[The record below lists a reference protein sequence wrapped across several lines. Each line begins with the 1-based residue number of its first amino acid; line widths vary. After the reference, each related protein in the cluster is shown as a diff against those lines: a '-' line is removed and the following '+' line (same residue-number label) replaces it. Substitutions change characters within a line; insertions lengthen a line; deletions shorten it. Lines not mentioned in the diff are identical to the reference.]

1 MIRTMELLRESPKS
15 LLELRLTRDLTRI
28 IKRGHP
34 WVFADALRRLPTA
47 SPGTPAILL
56 DNKKG
61 RPIALGLYDPDS
73 PLAFR
78 VCDTNPETRLD
89 DSWAAQQFDRALALR
104 QIFVDDATTGYR
116 LFNGEGDGLP
126 GLICDVYNDTAV
138 MQLDGAGPQNFW
150 QPDGIARW
158 IAANRPI
165 TQVYLKTQSRNKDT
179 GRALLGATP
188 AEPVSFIENDVK
200 FTVNVLKGQKT
211 GFFLDQRN
219 NRQLIRQIARGRH
232 TLNLF
237 GYTGGFSVYAGLG
250 GAPHV
255 TTVDSAGPAL
265 QSAHEHWLQNGLPAQ
280 CHRTEKADAF
290 AFLEGAAKKQML
302 WDLVI
307 VDPPSFAAS
316 TQMVSKAT
324 GAYRQ
329 LFAAATAVTRPG
341 QLLAVASCS
350 SHITL
355 PHFLSICEDA
365 VSIARRRATLLA
377 VKGQP
382 ADHPTPLP
390 FSEFRYLKFVLMRV
404 D

>member
-1 MIRTMELLRESPKS
+1 MITPMDLLNNSSKSP
-15 LLELRLTRDLTRI
+15 LNLRLARDLTRT

-47 SPGTPAILL
+47 PAGTPAVLL

-61 RPIALGLYDPDS
+61 RPIALGFYDPGS

-78 VCDTNPETRLD
+78 ICDTDPDTRLNNA
-89 DSWAAQQFDRALALR
+89 WAERLLDRALALR
-104 QIFVDDATTGYR
+104 QIFADGDTTGYR

-126 GLICDVYNDTAV
+126 GLICDVYGHTAV
-138 MQLDGAGPQNFW
+138 MQLDGPGPQNFW
-150 QPDGIARW
+150 RAEGVAQWVTAHL
-158 IAANRPI
+158 PI
-165 TQVYLKTQSRNKDT
+165 KHVYLKAQSRDKGT
-179 GRALLGATP
+179 GQLLVGALPT
-188 AEPVSFIENDVK
+188 EPVPFLENGVK
-200 FTVNVLKGQKT
+200 FTADVLNGQKT
-211 GFFLDQRN
+211 GFFLDQRH
-219 NRQLIRQIARGRH
+219 NRQLIRQVARGRH

-250 GAPHV
+250 GATHV

-265 QSAHEHWLQNGLPAQ
+265 QSATEHWQQNGLPARQ
-280 CHRTEKADAF
+280 HRAEKADAF
-290 AFLEGAAKKQML
+290 NFLEDAGKKKMV
-302 WDLVI
+302 WDLVV

-316 TQMVSKAT
+316 TQMVAKAAR
-324 GAYRQ
+324 AYQR
-329 LFAAATAVTRPG
+329 LFTAAATVTRPG

-355 PHFLSICEDA
+355 PNFLSICEEA
-365 VSIARRRATLLA
+365 VSAARRRATVLA
-377 VKGQP
+377 IKGQP

-404 D
+404 E